1 MIVAMAAS
9 VVLVVTTILILY
21 ETLRLTSNHLAELPL
36 RPRARIIAVVLATF
50 IGHTAA
56 VWTYALG
63 YWVLAVNWQ
72 VGGFAGLPVEGFQ
85 DCLYFSVVTYTSLG
99 FGDHIPI
106 SHARLIAGVE
116 ALNGLLLIG
125 WSASFT
131 YLVMERYWP
140 LHGEAR
146 AGPSKGGSAGA
157 YATTTDG
164 RVHNPLRREHQST
177 RTDSRPATGPSPR
190 RACRH
195 RASSRFQPEPQ
206 IEIRDPVTVH
216 VQKGWVT
223 LAGTVEDAY
232 QPRVAE
238 VTVRKLDGVGG
249 VSNM

>member
-1 MIVAMAAS
+1 MIAVMVAS

-56 VWTYALG
+56 VWTYALA
-63 YWVLAVNWQ
+63 YWVLAVKWQ

-99 FGDHIPI
+99 FGDHIPV

-131 YLVMERYWP
+131 YLAMERYWP
-140 LHGEAR
+140 LHDGRRTELR
-146 AGPSKGGSAGA
+146 RQKTGSACNE
-157 YATTTDG
+157 D
-164 RVHNPLRREHQST
+164 R
-177 RTDSRPATGPSPR
+177 
-190 RACRH
+190 
-195 RASSRFQPEPQ
+195 RASSRSPPT
-206 IEIRDPVTVH
+206 R
-216 VQKGWVT
+216 
-223 LAGTVEDAY
+223 A
-232 QPRVAE
+232 PRGMQE
-238 VTVRKLDGVGG
+238 
-249 VSNM
+249 SHPN

>member
-50 IGHTAA
+50 VGHTAA
-56 VWTYALG
+56 VWTYAVA
-63 YWVLAVNWQ
+63 YWVLAVRWQ

-99 FGDHIPI
+99 FGDHVPV

-131 YLVMERYWP
+131 YLAMERYWP
-140 LHGEAR
+140 LHGEHR
-146 AGPSKGGSAGA
+146 PDTSERERGSA
-157 YATTTDG
+157 
-164 RVHNPLRREHQST
+164 RS
-177 RTDSRPATGPSPR
+177 
-190 RACRH
+190 
-195 RASSRFQPEPQ
+195 
-206 IEIRDPVTVH
+206 
-216 VQKGWVT
+216 
-223 LAGTVEDAY
+223 DA
-232 QPRVAE
+232 
-238 VTVRKLDGVGG
+238 
-249 VSNM
+249 